1 VVEASDS
8 GKCDDFACARWLGS
22 ARNRRI
28 ALERH
33 VRSILVVIGDVL
45 ADQAEQMT
53 FPKDNHVIEQLAA

>member
-8 GKCDDFACARWLGS
+8 GKCDNFARARRFGS
-22 ARNRRI
+22 ARDRRI

-45 ADQAEQMT
+45 AHQPEQMAL
-53 FPKDNHVIEQLAA
+53 PKNNDVVEQLAA